1 MNPRGV
7 LRTVL
12 IGALL
17 LGLLALPSF
26 VEKDSI
32 INLVVLILL
41 YVTLASSWNILGGYT
56 GQTNLG
62 HAAFFGLG
70 SLVTRMLWTSGFPL
84 FPSMLLGCAVAVA
97 LALII
102 GVPAFKLRGAYFAI
116 GTLALGQV
124 LFVTVGNEFPLISAL
139 PAKAL
144 ASYELLPRY
153 YFFVGMAV
161 VTVAASY
168 LLAHSRLG
176 LGMMAVR
183 EQEDAAE
190 FAGSKR
196 HATQVDCPC
205 DQRLFRWVG
214 GRGLRLLSRQL
225 LPAVS
230 VRPRL
235 DVRCRHDDLHR
246 GRRNHRGSGDR
257 RHLLRCD
264 QGVSGAESCR
274 TPSDRFRNALHPGR
288 AVPARRAGR
297 SLVEDPA
304 LVFPAD
310 TTERNRVVD
319 NRLMLKRYNGTWPA
333 GQRRTMRMA

>member
-1 MNPRGV
+1 MDYRAV
-7 LRTVL
+7 LRIVL

-17 LGLLALPSF
+17 LGLIALPSL

-32 INLVVLILL
+32 VNLVVLILL

-190 FAGSKR
+190 SLGVSALRHKLIALVISAFFAGLAGGGFAFYHVSYYPQFPF
-196 HATQVDCPC
+196 APVWTFDAVMMTYIGGVGTIVGPVIGA
-205 DQRLFRWVG
+205 LFYVVIKEY
-214 GRGLRLLSRQL
+214 L
-225 LPAVS
+225 
-230 VRPRL
+230 
-235 DVRCRHDDLHR
+235 
-246 GRRNHRGSGDR
+246 
-257 RHLLRCD
+257 
-264 QGVSGAESCR
+264 
-274 TPSDRFRNALHPGR
+274 ALN
-288 AVPARRAGR
+288 
-297 SLVEDPA
+297 LVELHLIVFGTLFI
-304 LVFPAD
+304 LVVLFLPGGLVEAWSKI
-310 TTERNRVVD
+310 RRQY
-319 NRLMLKRYNGTWPA
+319 L
-333 GQRRTMRMA
+333 RRTTPKEVEPSTTD